1 MYLAYL
7 DPGTG
12 SMLAAAVVAGLS
24 GVAVA
29 IKTMWRRV
37 FRRRASDSDTTPG
50 QDS

>member
-1 MYLAYL
+1 MHLAYL

-24 GVAVA
+24 GVAIA

-37 FRRRASDSDTTPG
+37 FRRRPTDSGTNPG
-50 QDS
+50 QDG